1 MIATDTL
8 KIHLQDSAF
17 AHCIFSNNPMPPKQF
32 TDKVEWIRDGLFT
45 AEDTVVWTDID
56 IPRGVNRRGKN
67 IAWLV
72 EGWDHIPQ
80 LYQFVIDN
88 ADNFEAIWTHDRKLL
103 ETLPNACFLPFGGCW
118 IDDYDWGI
126 HPKSKNFSIIASGKR
141 QHPGHKLRHQII
153 AGAQGHIDVFG
164 GGYAPLDNKIDGL
177 KDYRY
182 HFCIE
187 NMNRDYWFT
196 EKLID
201 CFVTGTIPIYW
212 GCPSIDDFF
221 NVDGMICF
229 DELKHLPELLPSCTE
244 ELYES
249 KLDAIKENFERAQK
263 YRLAELTIPT
273 LWDS

>member
-17 AHCIFSNNPMPPKQF
+17 AHCVFSNNPMPPKQY

-45 AEDTVVWTDID
+45 EEDTVVWTDID
-56 IPRGVNRRGKN
+56 IPRGANRRGKN

-72 EGWDHIPQ
+72 EGWDHIPH
-80 LYQFVIDN
+80 LYQFVVEN
-88 ADNFEAIWTHDRKLL
+88 ANKFTEIWTHDKELI
-103 ETLPNACFLPFGGCW
+103 EKLPNATMLPFGGCW
-118 IDDYDWGI
+118 IDDFDWGI

-177 KDYRY
+177 RDYRY

-212 GCPSIDDFF
+212 GCPSIDTFF
-221 NVDGMICF
+221 NIDGMICF

-249 KLDAIKENFERAQK
+249 KLDAIKDNFERAQK

-273 LWDS
+273 IWAT

>member
-17 AHCIFSNNPMPPKQF
+17 AHCVFSNNPMPPKQY

-45 AEDTVVWTDID
+45 EEDTVVWTDID
-56 IPRGVNRRGKN
+56 IPRGANRRGKN

-72 EGWDHIPQ
+72 EGWDHIPH
-80 LYQFVIDN
+80 LYQFVVEN
-88 ADNFEAIWTHDRKLL
+88 ANKFTEIWTHDKELI
-103 ETLPNACFLPFGGCW
+103 EKLPNATMLPFGGCW
-118 IDDYDWGI
+118 IDDFDWGI

-164 GGYAPLDNKIDGL
+164 GGYVPLDNKIDGL

-212 GCPSIDDFF
+212 GCPSIDTFF
-221 NVDGMICF
+221 NIDGMICF

-249 KLDAIKENFERAQK
+249 KLDAIKDNFERAQK

-273 LWDS
+273 IWAT